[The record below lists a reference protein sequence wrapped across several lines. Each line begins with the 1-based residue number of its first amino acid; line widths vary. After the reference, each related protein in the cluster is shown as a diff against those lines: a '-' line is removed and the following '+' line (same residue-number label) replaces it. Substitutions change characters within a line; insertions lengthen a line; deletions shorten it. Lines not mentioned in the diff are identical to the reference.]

1 MWNECNCAIVWTFFG
16 IAFPWDWNE
25 NWPFP
30 VLWPLLSFPNCWHI
44 EHSTLTASSLR
55 IWNSSAGI
63 SSLPLALF
71 VVMFPKVYHARNL
84 RLSSSDTLIRYDP
97 LNLFVTSTA
106 RDLIWVIPEWPSGFP
121 YFLQFKPLFSNKEFI
136 ICAIVSSQ
144 SCFCWLYIA
153 SPSLAAKKIIN
164 LISVL
169 TIWWCPCGASFP
181 VFVGRRCL
189 LWPTRSLNKTLLAF
203 ALLHFILQVQ
213 IFLLF
218 LVSLDFL
225 LSIPVPYDE
234 KDICFGVS
242 YRRSWRS
249 L

>member
-1 MWNECNCAIVWTFFG
+1 MSIWSSCYFYDQFDVDDFISGSSAFSKLSWYIWKFSVHVLLKPCLENFEHYFASMWNECNCAIVWTFFG

-121 YFLQFKPLFSNKEFI
+121 YFLQFKPEFCNMELI
-136 ICAIVSSQ
+136 IWATVSSR
-144 SCFCWLYIA
+144 SCFCWLYWA
-153 SPSLAAKKIIN
+153 SPSSATKNIVN
-164 LISVL
+164 LIY
-169 TIWWCPCGASFP
+169 
-181 VFVGRRCL
+181 
-189 LWPTRSLNKTLLAF
+189 N
-203 ALLHFILQVQ
+203 Q
-213 IFLLF
+213 IR
-218 LVSLDFL
+218 
-225 LSIPVPYDE
+225 I
-234 KDICFGVS
+234 
-242 YRRSWRS
+242 
-249 L
+249 